1 MNWSIYFSGLA
12 AMAVFAFA
20 GWLLSL
26 YRNNVTHVDSMWS
39 LFFVVAAISY
49 SLSMLDSGQGL
60 SQRAWL
66 VLILVS
72 VWALRLCVYLT
83 WRNWGPHEDHRYAAI
98 RKNNAPYFKFTSLYI
113 VFGLQAVLAW
123 VISLSLLGVVTSD
136 APLNA
141 ADAAGVLLM
150 MSGLIWE
157 TLADYQLSRFKNNP
171 DNHGKV
177 LNQGLWRFSRHPNYF
192 GECCVWWGFYLMA
205 LAGGAWWSVPS
216 ALLMTLLL
224 LRISGVALLEKD
236 IAERRPDY
244 IQYIKS
250 TSSFIPWPPEDS
262 QK

>member
-1 MNWSIYFSGLA
+1 MNWSIYCDGLA

-49 SLSMLDSGQGL
+49 SVSMLNSGLGL

-83 WRNWGPHEDHRYAAI
+83 WRNWGPHEDHRYVAI
-98 RKNNAPYFKFTSLYI
+98 RKNNAPYFKFTSIYI
-113 VFGLQAVLAW
+113 VFGLQALLAW
-123 VISLSLLGVVTSD
+123 VVSLSLLGAVTAS
-136 APLNA
+136 APLNGW
-141 ADAAGVLLM
+141 DIAGTLLM
-150 MSGLIWE
+150 ISGFIWE
-157 TLADYQLSRFKNNP
+157 SVADCQLSRFKNKP
-171 DNHGKV
+171 DSRGK
-177 LNQGLWRFSRHPNYF
+177 LFNQGLWRFSRHPNYF
-192 GECCVWWGFYLMA
+192 GECCVWWGFYLIA
-205 LAGGAWWSVPS
+205 LAGGGWWSIPS

-224 LRISGVALLEKD
+224 LKVSGVALLEKD

-244 IQYIKS
+244 IHYIKS
-250 TSSFIPWPPEDS
+250 TNSFIPWLPKDIRR
-262 QK
+262 